1 MSFYYKIIPRY
12 KTNFLDINH
21 LKKYSKILSNDRQR
35 YPGHGTVLEKK
46 LLSFSSIRSTVV
58 NTNKTHSIQ
67 EAQSDTMAGVLL
79 GLFVGAFFI
88 LGVGFTHS
96 DTIHNAA
103 HDTRH
108 STAFPCH

>member
-1 MSFYYKIIPRY
+1 MPPHQ
-12 KTNFLDINH
+12 TNVADINH
-21 LKKYSKILSNDRQR
+21 LKKTSRLLSSDRQT
-35 YPGHGTVLEKK
+35 YDDHGKIIVGR

-67 EAQSDTMAGVLL
+67 GAQSDTMAAVLL

>member
-1 MSFYYKIIPRY
+1 M
-12 KTNFLDINH
+12 
-21 LKKYSKILSNDRQR
+21 LSSDRQTYYDR
-35 YPGHGTVLEKK
+35 GTVTVGHFDFL
-46 LLSFSSIRSTVV
+46 SSIRRSIL
-58 NTNKTHSIQ
+58 NTHQTYSIQ
-67 EAQSDTMAGVLL
+67 RTQSDTMGAVLL
-79 GLFVGAFFI
+79 GLFVGAFVI

>member
-1 MSFYYKIIPRY
+1 M
-12 KTNFLDINH
+12 
-21 LKKYSKILSNDRQR
+21 
-35 YPGHGTVLEKK
+35 
-46 LLSFSSIRSTVV
+46 RSTIV
-58 NTNKTHSIQ
+58 NTNRAHSIQ
-67 EAQSDTMAGVLL
+67 GAPSDTMAAVLL